1 MANIHDSV
9 GKLDEI
15 RKVYRLK
22 LPAAIRRTAA
32 VHHGA
37 LDDTL
42 HQPKKRRLRRN
53 GSLFLEALKKRSTE
67 CIKERQKQ
75 RRVPVLWCKHTH
87 MRLSLAFHGLHSQQK
102 VKTATGEKEQQ
113 QISTPWS
120 WTLI

>member
-15 RKVYRLK
+15 RKGCRLK

-53 GSLFLEALKKRSTE
+53 GSLFLEALKKGPRN
-67 CIKERQKQ
+67 
-75 RRVPVLWCKHTH
+75 VLKKGKSKGASQCCGANTHTCG
-87 MRLSLAFHGLHSQQK
+87 S
-102 VKTATGEKEQQ
+102 V
-113 QISTPWS
+113 
-120 WTLI
+120 